1 MLTRLCAIGL
11 VAAISIGA
19 AGSAAATRPSD
30 LLFIPNGT
38 PTTSD
43 NDKRANDHDSD
54 DMNLQNR
61 RAGGHYSIV
70 VANLTRRCTDLSSQ
84 FNQALAH
91 TADSAMTRGAMPDY
105 RQGVAL
111 CDQGQRIQGV
121 DTLEAALKE
130 IGAIPR
136 ITY

>member
-1 MLTRLCAIGL
+1 MSIRIGL
-11 VAAISIGA
+11 IGLAVAMF
-19 AGSAAATRPSD
+19 AAAAPAAASPSD
-30 LLFIPNGT
+30 PFFIPNTG
-38 PTTSD
+38 
-43 NDKRANDHDSD
+43 HDQD
-54 DMNLQNR
+54 AQQR

-91 TADSAMTRGAMPDY
+91 TADSAVTRGAMPDY

-111 CDQGQRIQGV
+111 CDQGQRMQGV